1 MTTEKII
8 AQGAEAIL
16 IHKDKNVI
24 KKRVKK
30 GYRHPLIDAAL
41 RKSRTRKESRILD
54 KASNIIAVPKVY
66 DVNEKNFE
74 ITMDF
79 IPGKKLSE
87 WLDKFSLKESLKI
100 CKEIGEKVALMH
112 KADIIH
118 GDLTTS
124 NMIFQKGKVWFID
137 FGLGFISTRIEDM
150 AVDLHLLK
158 QALESKHFMHWKEYL
173 EEIMNGYQI
182 YDKSE
187 AVLNQFRVVEKRG
200 RYKKKSHK

>member
-1 MTTEKII
+1 MTAEKII
-8 AQGAEAIL
+8 AQGAEAVL
-16 IHKDKNVI
+16 VHKDKFLI

-54 KASNIIAVPKVY
+54 KAGSIITVPTVS
-66 DVNEKNFE
+66 DVDEQKFN

-79 IPGKKLSE
+79 IPGKKISE
-87 WLDKFSLKESLKI
+87 WLDKFPLKDSLKI
-100 CKEIGEKVALMH
+100 CEEIGGKIGLMH

-124 NMIFQKGKVWFID
+124 NMILHENKVWIID
-137 FGLGFISTRIEDM
+137 FGLGFISTRNEDK
-150 AVDLHLLK
+150 AVDLHLMK
-158 QALESKHFMHWKEYL
+158 QALESKHFLHWQEYFKKII
-173 EEIMNGYQI
+173 EGYKI

-187 AVLNQFRVVEKRG
+187 TVLKQFEKVEERG
-200 RYKKKSHK
+200 RYKRKMHK